1 MSCLVRQDEVSLED
15 SKRQDP
21 IVGLVAKHKTEES
34 LAVGVLDTLEDRYK
48 SGLSCKLCKKQ
59 HNAIILHALGW
70 GHWQRCAS
78 KAEQPLAEDYT
89 QISAALT
96 YLGVCLAESGRMTEA
111 MKVGEAYQAWAV
123 KTTRASRTAAEVIA
137 NLT

>member
-1 MSCLVRQDEVSLED
+1 M
-15 SKRQDP
+15 
-21 IVGLVAKHKTEES
+21 
-34 LAVGVLDTLEDRYK
+34 GVLDTLEDRYK